1 MRYIE
6 IATIA
11 SISLLLVLATYLIGK
26 ASSKV
31 SAFSWIGVFLLLLAL
46 NFGDGLLYLNGFYLN
61 HPRLAGWEEGF
72 VLLYGPTVFFFAS
85 SVTNPPFRWSLSMWF
100 HFLPFLA
107 VVFAVVSAYQSFCLD
122 DQQFIVVIASSMTPS
137 WYVFLVQLAA
147 LGHFLAY
154 TLVALRK
161 LRGHK

>member
-31 SAFSWIGVFLLLLAL
+31 SALSWIGVFLLLLAL

-61 HPRLAGWEEGF
+61 HPQLAGWEEGF

-85 SVTNPPFRWSLSMWF
+85 SDGDRLFFRHGFGCFNSLANAPDQLSG
-100 HFLPFLA
+100 
-107 VVFAVVSAYQSFCLD
+107 YNKGD
-122 DQQFIVVIASSMTPS
+122 DS
-137 WYVFLVQLAA
+137 
-147 LGHFLAY
+147 
-154 TLVALRK
+154 R
-161 LRGHK
+161 